1 MPTSFLLLCEVP
13 MLKMIINGEY
23 KISYIKV
30 KDMREDKSVK
40 DFVLFLLT
48 VKQFYS
54 KHPGFY
60 Y

>member
-1 MPTSFLLLCEVP
+1 MRYVKED
-13 MLKMIINGEY
+13 Y
-23 KISYIKV
+23 KISNIKV
-30 KDMREDKSVK
+30 KDMRGDKSVK
-40 DFVLFLLT
+40 NFVLFLLT